1 MAQSSSSDNDSGGS
15 SGKSG
20 DLQGRKFDRDKRGLA
35 KVDPMSDVS
44 RSLPSSHE
52 AEKAV
57 LSCMLQAP
65 DLCVGQAMETLGP
78 LHFHLPA
85 HQVLFD
91 VIITAQDK
99 GKPVDL
105 VSLSQMM
112 SDTHKIE
119 SVGGPAYLAEIYNMS
134 VSPAY
139 LEHYAGMVEEK
150 HTLRTL
156 IEACTLCIRRA
167 FEEQD
172 DIPRL
177 LDEVEEKVMKV
188 RSDRDSKKTIV
199 GLKQHVLATID
210 KLQLLYKGND
220 VMLGTPTG
228 YADLDR
234 LTNGLHAGDMFII
247 AARPSMGKTSL
258 VMNIVEHVSV
268 DLGLPSAVFS
278 LEMSAEQ
285 LVSRMIC
292 SRARVNM
299 RTIGKNSAMS
309 KGEFRN
315 ITKAGSELSKATIL
329 IDDTP
334 SISIIDMRSK
344 ARRFHKAHG
353 IKLIAIDYLQLMRS
367 TSRRAQDNR
376 QFEIAEI
383 SAGIKAIAKELKL
396 PVIVLAQLNRNPE
409 QRTSG
414 KTGKTGKPKLSDLRE
429 SGSIEQDADLV
440 GLLYRPE
447 YYAQD
452 DAERKEDSG
461 KAELLIAK
469 HRNGATGGIPLTFI
483 KELMRFESR
492 AFEEGDG
499 MED

>member
-1 MAQSSSSDNDSGGS
+1 MAANDSSSN
-15 SGKSG
+15 
-20 DLQGRKFDRDKRGLA
+20 DLQPKKFDRDKRGRA
-35 KVDPMSDVS
+35 KVDPMTDVG
-44 RSLPSSHE
+44 RSLPSSFE
-52 AEKAV
+52 AERAV

-65 DLCVGQAMETLGP
+65 DLCVGQAMEKLGP
-78 LHFHLPA
+78 LHFYLDAHKHLYET
-85 HQVLFD
+85 
-91 VIITAQDK
+91 IITGHDK
-99 GKPVDL
+99 GRPVDL
-105 VSLSQMM
+105 VSLHQHLD
-112 SDTHKIE
+112 DTHQLERI
-119 SVGGPAYLAEIYNMS
+119 GGPATLGEIYNMS
-134 VSPAY
+134 VSPAH
-139 LEHYAGMVEEK
+139 LEHYATIVEEK
-150 HTLRTL
+150 YTLRTL
-156 IEACTLCIRRA
+156 IEACGTCINRS

-177 LDEVEEKVMKV
+177 LDEVEEKIMRV
-188 RSDRDSKKTIV
+188 RSDRDNKKTMV
-199 GLKQHVLATID
+199 GLKQHVLSTID
-210 KLQLLYKGND
+210 KIQQLYKGSD

-228 YADLDR
+228 YKDFDG
-234 LTNGLHAGDMFII
+234 LTNGLHGGDMFII
-247 AARPSMGKTSL
+247 AARPSMGKTSF

-285 LVSRMIC
+285 LVSRMLC

-299 RTIGKNSAMS
+299 RTIGKNQGINKA
-309 KGEFRN
+309 EFRS
-315 ITKAGSELSKATIL
+315 ITKAGSDLSNATII

-334 SISIIDMRSK
+334 SISIIDLRSK
-344 ARRFHKAHG
+344 ARRFHKAFG

-367 TSRRAQDNR
+367 TSKRAQENR

-383 SAGIKAIAKELKL
+383 SAGLKAIAKELNI

-409 QRTSG
+409 ARTSG

-452 DAERKEDSG
+452 EEDRKEDSG

-469 HRNGATGGIPLTFI
+469 HRNGALGTIPLTFI
-483 KELMRFESR
+483 KELMRFETR

-499 MED
+499 VEE

>member
-1 MAQSSSSDNDSGGS
+1 MADP
-15 SGKSG
+15 
-20 DLQGRKFDRDKRGLA
+20 DLQSKKFDRDKRGRA
-35 KVDPMSDVS
+35 KIDPMTDVG
-44 RSLPSSHE
+44 RPLPSTHE
-52 AEKAV
+52 AERAV

-65 DLCVGQAMETLGP
+65 ELCVGLAMEKIGA
-78 LHFHLPA
+78 LHFHLDA
-85 HQVLFD
+85 HRILFE
-91 VIITAQDK
+91 VIVSANDK
-99 GKPVDL
+99 GKPIDL
-105 VSLSQMM
+105 VSLHQWL
-112 SDTHKIE
+112 SDTHQLE
-119 SVGGPAYLAEIYNMS
+119 AVGGPAMLAEIFNMS
-134 VSPAY
+134 VSPAH
-139 LEHYAGMVEEK
+139 LDHYATLVEEK
-150 HTLRTL
+150 STLRTL
-156 IEACTLCIRRA
+156 IEACSTCINRA

-177 LDEVEEKVMKV
+177 LDEVEEKIMKV
-188 RSDRDSKKTIV
+188 RSDRDGKKSMV
-199 GLKQHVLATID
+199 GLKQHVIATIE
-210 KLQLLYKGND
+210 KIQQLYKGSD

-228 YADLDR
+228 YTDLDK

-247 AARPSMGKTSL
+247 AARPSMGKTSFA
-258 VMNIVEHVSV
+258 MNIIEHVSV
-268 DLGLPSAVFS
+268 NLGLPTAVFS

-285 LVSRMIC
+285 LVQRMIC

-299 RTIGKNSAMS
+299 RTIGKNGSVS
-309 KGEFRN
+309 KAEFRN
-315 ITKAGSELSKATIL
+315 ITKAGSELSKSTII

-344 ARRFHKAHG
+344 ARRFHKAFG

-367 TSRRAQDNR
+367 TSKRAQENR

-383 SAGIKAIAKELKL
+383 SAGIKAIAKELKI

-452 DAERKEDSG
+452 AEEQKEDSG

-469 HRNGATGGIPLTFI
+469 HRNGATGGVPLTFI

-492 AFEEGDG
+492 AWEEGDG
-499 MED
+499 VEE